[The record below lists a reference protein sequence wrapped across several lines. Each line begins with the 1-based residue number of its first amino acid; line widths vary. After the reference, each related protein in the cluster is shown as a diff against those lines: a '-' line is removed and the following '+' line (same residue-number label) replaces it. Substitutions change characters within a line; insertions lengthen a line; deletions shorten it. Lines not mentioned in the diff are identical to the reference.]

1 MDKNSVS
8 DIEDSNGKKQVREV
22 QEKASAELTK
32 IKRAGTQIRS
42 EVETYVKEQPLAAV
56 GIALGTGF
64 VLGGIFGARLGR
76 FALVAA
82 VTYVAQDLVE
92 GALGEGGVRGLLLD
106 EVSKLGTAKRKAS
119 S

>member
-1 MDKNSVS
+1 MDKNNFSES
-8 DIEDSNGKKQVREV
+8 EDTNGRKAARDV
-22 QEKASAELTK
+22 QDRAAAELTK
-32 IKRAGTQIRS
+32 IKRAGTNVRA
-42 EVETYVKEQPLAAV
+42 EVETYVREQPLAAV
-56 GIALGTGF
+56 GIALGAGF
-64 VLGGIFGARLGR
+64 VLGGIFGSKLGR

-106 EVSKLGTAKRKAS
+106 EVSKLGNAKRKAS